1 MALEDAKGQVDLA
14 FTRESRRGLAYEN
27 AFSGATSFLR
37 RTYTKD
43 IATADLV
50 VTGVPFD
57 QAVTHRPGTRFGPR
71 AIREASCLQPYDPPY
86 GWDGF
91 DPLSEFEIVDYGDMP
106 FDYANVA
113 GVPGLVQQHI
123 AGIIGQGPG
132 TVTLGGDHF
141 ITLPILRAYAEK
153 YGPLGV
159 IQFDAHSDLW
169 ADDDMDRIDHG
180 TFMYKAVKAG
190 VVDVEKSIQIG
201 IRTECDDYL
210 GMPYLD
216 ARVCHEK
223 GSAWVV
229 EQIKTRVGNAPAYI
243 TFDIDALDP
252 AFAPGTGT
260 PVWGGLATWQAAA
273 ILRDLAG
280 INMVGGDIVEVSPPY
295 DTTGATAIAGAHV
308 AMELCCLALWN
319 KRKP

>member
-1 MALEDAKGQVDLA
+1 MSLEDAKNQIDLA
-14 FTRESRRGLAYEN
+14 FTRKDRRGLAYEN
-27 AFSGATSFLR
+27 AFGGATSFLR
-37 RTYTKD
+37 RAYSKD
-43 IATADLV
+43 IASADLV

-71 AIREASCLQPYDPPY
+71 AIREASSLQPYDPPY

-91 DPLSEFEIVDYGDMP
+91 DPLSEFEIVDYGDMA
-106 FDYANVA
+106 FDYADVA
-113 GVPGLVQQHI
+113 GVPDLVQQHI
-123 AGIIGQGPG
+123 KTIIYQGPA

-153 YGPLGV
+153 FGPLSV

-169 ADDDMDRIDHG
+169 ADDDMKRIDHG
-180 TFMYKAVKAG
+180 TFMYKAVKLG
-190 VVDVEKSIQIG
+190 LVDVARSVQIG

-210 GMPYLD
+210 GMPYID
-216 ARVCHEK
+216 ARTVHEK
-223 GSAWVV
+223 GAAYVTEKV
-229 EQIKTRVGNAPAYI
+229 REIVGDAPTYV

-260 PVWGGLATWQAAA
+260 PVWGGLASWQAAA

-295 DTTGATAIAGAHV
+295 DTTGATAVAGAHV

-319 KRKP
+319 KRK

>member
-1 MALEDAKGQVDLA
+1 MSLEDAKTQIDLA
-14 FTRESRRGLAYEN
+14 FTRKDRRGLAYEN
-27 AFSGATSFLR
+27 AFGGATSFLR
-37 RTYTKD
+37 RAYSKD
-43 IATADLV
+43 IASADLV

-71 AIREASCLQPYDPPY
+71 AIREASSLQPYDPPY

-91 DPLSEFEIVDYGDMP
+91 DPLSEFEIVDYGDMA
-106 FDYANVA
+106 FDYADVA
-113 GVPGLVQQHI
+113 GVPDLVQQHI
-123 AGIIGQGPG
+123 KTIIYQGPA

-153 YGPLGV
+153 FGPLSV

-169 ADDDMDRIDHG
+169 ADDDMKRIDHG
-180 TFMYKAVKAG
+180 TFMYKAVKLG
-190 VVDVEKSIQIG
+190 LVDVARSVQIG

-210 GMPYLD
+210 GMPYID
-216 ARVCHEK
+216 ARTVHEK
-223 GSAWVV
+223 GAAYVTEKV
-229 EQIKTRVGNAPAYI
+229 REIVGDAPTYV

-260 PVWGGLATWQAAA
+260 PVWGGLASWQAAA

-295 DTTGATAIAGAHV
+295 DTTGATAVAGAHV

-319 KRKP
+319 KRK

>member
-1 MALEDAKGQVDLA
+1 MTLDKAKTDVDGA
-14 FTRESRRGLAYEN
+14 FTREDKRGLAYEN
-27 AFSGATSFLR
+27 AFGGATSFLR

-43 IATADLV
+43 LSGFDLA

-71 AIREASCLQPYDPPY
+71 AIREASTLQPYDPPY

-91 DPLSEFEIVDYGDMP
+91 DPLSEFAIADYGDVA
-106 FDYANVA
+106 FDYADVL
-113 GVPGLVQQHI
+113 GVPALVQAHI
-123 AGIIGQGPG
+123 AGILAQGCG

-153 YGPLGV
+153 YGPLAV

-169 ADDDMDRIDHG
+169 PDDNMDRIDHG
-180 TFMYKAVKAG
+180 TFMYKAVKLG
-190 VVDVEKSIQIG
+190 LIDVARSIQIG
-201 IRTECDDYL
+201 IRTECEDYL
-210 GMPYLD
+210 GIPYID
-216 ARVCHEK
+216 ARACHEK
-223 GSAWVV
+223 GSAWVT
-229 EQIKTRVGNAPAYI
+229 EQIKARVGDHPTYL

-260 PVWGGLATWQAAA
+260 PVWGGLATWQAAG

-295 DTTGATAIAGAHV
+295 DTTGATAVAGAHV
-308 AMELCCLALWN
+308 ATELCCLALWP
-319 KRKP
+319 KRMK